1 MSNDDHSQP
10 EQVGPYRIVKQLGQ
24 GGMGVVYEAVNEGI
38 GRRVAVKV
46 LRSEYAHNSE
56 VAHRFFNEARAAN
69 LIEHPALVQIS
80 EFGVLPDGATYL
92 VMELLKGE
100 NLASRLRSVGALPL
114 PYVLRIGCQLAEV
127 LCAAHQKNIIHRDL
141 KPENVMLV
149 PDSAVAGGER
159 VKLLDFGIAKLAE
172 AGAHKTATS
181 ALMGTPKYMSPEQ
194 ARGAGQVDEKTD
206 VYALGVM
213 LFELLS
219 GRPPF
224 EGQAGE
230 LIAQHLYTT
239 PPDLAALVPSLPPG
253 VGQLCRRLLE
263 KDRLMRP
270 TMTVALQE
278 LQAQL
283 DLLDD
288 TEYPEISAPGVSTR
302 SRRARKDSSS
312 LGFSVNRLLRLRKRA
327 PLIGIGAVL
336 ALVGIG
342 AGYFVHTGSKTAAPT
357 PAMGAAPVPAAP
369 ASDSRTRRDDALTT
383 RRHWSIKTTPPAA
396 QVLRAADE
404 HEVGRTPWGFDPP
417 VGSGNQDFIVR
428 LKGYEDQTLHFR
440 GTADSEQSVIL
451 ERKLESKKEGRAKAT
466 PKSAPESAA
475 PLFTPKS
482 WMNK

>member
-38 GRRVAVKV
+38 GRRVAIKV
-46 LRSEYAHNSE
+46 LRSEYAHNSD

-69 LIEHPALVQIS
+69 LIDHPALVQIS

-114 PYVLRIGCQLAEV
+114 PEVLRIGCQLAEV

-159 VKLLDFGIAKLAE
+159 VKLLDFGIAKLVE

-224 EGQAGE
+224 EGQSGE

-239 PPDLAALVPSLPPG
+239 PPDLAALAPSLPPG
-253 VGQLCRRLLE
+253 VAQLCRRLLE

-270 TMTVALQE
+270 TMAAALQE

-283 DLLDD
+283 DVLDD
-288 TEYPEISAPGVSTR
+288 AEYPEISAPGVSTR
-302 SRRARKDSSS
+302 SRRARKNSSS
-312 LGFSVNRLLRLRKRA
+312 LGFSASRLLQLRKRA

-342 AGYFVHTGSKTAAPT
+342 AGYFVHTGGRTAAPPPT
-357 PAMGAAPVPAAP
+357 MGAAQSAA
-369 ASDSRTRRDDALTT
+369 ASDSMPRRDDAQPR

-417 VGSGNQDFIVR
+417 AGAADQDFIVR

-440 GTADSEQSVIL
+440 GAADSEQSVIL

>member
-10 EQVGPYRIVKQLGQ
+10 ASVGPYRIVRQLGQ

-38 GRRVAVKV
+38 GRRVAIKV
-46 LRSEYAHNSE
+46 LRSEYAHNSA
-56 VAHRFFNEARAAN
+56 VAQRFFNEARAAN

-114 PYVLRIGCQLAEV
+114 PGVLRIGCQLAEV
-127 LCAAHQKNIIHRDL
+127 LCAAHNKNIIHRDL

-172 AGAHKTATS
+172 AGAQKTATS

-213 LFELLS
+213 LFELVS

-230 LIAQHLYTT
+230 LIAQHLYSA
-239 PPDLAALVPSLPPG
+239 PPDLATLVPSLPPG

-263 KDRLMRP
+263 KDRLIRP
-270 TMTVALQE
+270 TMATALQE
-278 LQAQL
+278 MQAQL
-283 DLLDD
+283 GLLDD
-288 TEYPEISAPGVSTR
+288 MEAPAIPVLGAPTK
-302 SRRARKDSSS
+302 SREARKGSSS
-312 LGFSVNRLLRLRKRA
+312 LGFPASQLLLLRKRA
-327 PLIGIGAVL
+327 SLVGLAAVL

-342 AGYFVHTGSKTAAPT
+342 GVFFVRQGLKTAGPS
-357 PAMGAAPVPAAP
+357 PALGAAPSAP
-369 ASDSRTRRDDALTT
+369 APDAMSGRAGTLTT
-383 RRHWSIKTTPPAA
+383 RPHWSIKTTPPAA
-396 QVLRAADE
+396 QILRAADE
-404 HEVGRTPWGFDPP
+404 QEVGRTPWGFDPP
-417 VGSGNQDFIVR
+417 AGSGDQEFIVR
-428 LKGYEDQTLHFR
+428 LKGYEDQRLRFR
-440 GTADSEQSVIL
+440 GATDSEQTVIL
-451 ERKLESKKEGRAKAT
+451 ERKLEAKKEGRSKAP
-466 PKSAPESAA
+466 PKSSAESAA